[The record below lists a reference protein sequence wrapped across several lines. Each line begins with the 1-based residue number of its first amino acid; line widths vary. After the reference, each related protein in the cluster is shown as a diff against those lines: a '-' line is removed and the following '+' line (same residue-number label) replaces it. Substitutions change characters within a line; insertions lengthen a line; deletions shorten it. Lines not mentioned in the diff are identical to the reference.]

1 MQLAGLAFDEL
12 GESWTEKGGSSVGVL
27 LLSVGSPETPDDVE
41 EYLFNVFCD
50 PEIMTLPQY
59 LGFIKR
65 PLAWFIAKSRASE
78 ARAAMIQAGG
88 ESPQV
93 ATIRKQADKLEVAL
107 RERGID
113 ASLFVAMR
121 YWRPLAEDAVAEMT
135 QQNVTRLVI
144 IPLYPHFSISTS
156 GSALR
161 VLERML
167 YTTPGFPM
175 KSTVVPSWFNRPT
188 YVRASARMIEQSL
201 QTLPDADRASAHIV
215 YSAQGLPRKYV
226 EFLGDPYQGQVE
238 RGVALLA
245 EELGR
250 RGIENDYSLSYQ
262 GQIGPEAV
270 PWTEPSTTDTIEK
283 LGREGTRTL
292 LLVPVSFVF
301 EHMGTLNEMDRELA
315 DVATRAGIRDFVRV
329 PTLGTDDEFIDTLAS
344 VVQEALPDLNQPS
357 MQIINQGEPVALNV
371 VNEYVTLYT
380 KDQLQLVPQERPWG
394 FTEQAE
400 VVNGRLA
407 MAAITLSVALTLDP
421 TLKALVAMYKASK
434 AAVTG

>member
-1 MQLAGLAFDEL
+1 
-12 GESWTEKGGSSVGVL
+12 
-27 LLSVGSPETPDDVE
+27 
-41 EYLFNVFCD
+41 
-50 PEIMTLPQY
+50 
-59 LGFIKR
+59 
-65 PLAWFIAKSRASE
+65 
-78 ARAAMIQAGG
+78 
-88 ESPQV
+88 
-93 ATIRKQADKLEVAL
+93 
-107 RERGID
+107 
-113 ASLFVAMR
+113 MR

-315 DVATRAGIRDFVRV
+315 DVATRVRAARAGHPCDKSTPVAVQPCLECTIRPVQAGIRDFVRV

-357 MQIINQGEPVALNV
+357 MQIINQGEPVS
-371 VNEYVTLYT
+371 
-380 KDQLQLVPQERPWG
+380 RG
-394 FTEQAE
+394 FA
-400 VVNGRLA
+400 
-407 MAAITLSVALTLDP
+407 VA
-421 TLKALVAMYKASK
+421 SRS
-434 AAVTG
+434 